1 MWPES
6 ASFSDAGM
14 GPVPARWRG
23 VCMEG
28 PDFKKS
34 SCNKKLIGARYYS
47 SQPGSASSSSAAGA
61 VTATGGSP
69 RDAVGHGTHTASTA
83 VGAVSPDASYVGG
96 LGRGVARGGAPWS
109 RLAVYKVCWFKDL
122 TGRCSDADILAAF
135 DDALRDGVHVISA
148 SLGSTPPLMPLFM
161 TSTEIGAFHAMQL
174 GVPAVFSAGNDG
186 PDAAM
191 VQNVSPWVITVA
203 ASTIDRRFPTVI
215 TLGNNVSLVV
225 INLALAASLIWR
237 LLFVVD
243 ARYDITALNG
253 ARLR

>member
-1 MWPES
+1 M
-6 ASFSDAGM
+6 
-14 GPVPARWRG
+14 ARHVCGGREVRPGHG
-23 VCMEG
+23 VQTG
-28 PDFKKS
+28 
-34 SCNKKLIGARYYS
+34 
-47 SQPGSASSSSAAGA
+47 SSSARATTSPASRARSVRSTPAAAPSTGRRG
-61 VTATGGSP
+61 TAS
-69 RDAVGHGTHTASTA
+69 GTARHTASTA

-96 LGRGVARGGAPWS
+96 LGRGLARRGAPWS

-215 TLGNNVSLVV
+215 TLGNNVSLVGESFNV
-225 INLALAASLIWR
+225 NDMKMR
-237 LLFVVD
+237 LVESGSVFSD
-243 ARYDITALNG
+243 G
-253 ARLR
+253 